1 MVAAEKYAR
10 AQAETRSKQAEE
22 NLAAAEAA
30 MRDMQTH
37 LQSLPTTLLPAADV
51 NPSALARRYLA
62 ATITHNEFTGFL
74 TFIRHSKPQYLFSG
88 QAYPPAPVISNV
100 LSQPFLQRAT
110 LEDVDPTLRLDT
122 APDLG
127 WLNRRSVQNAIV
139 TGELAIEPVSL
150 NTLLSSSTF
159 SSAYPQDIGC
169 AMCGKQVVVRAQGQQ
184 TVGAMHGHEH
194 LPPPSHPA
202 AGTNTT
208 PAPPTP
214 ARPQAGSRFS
224 FKPFFASPSAPTATT
239 SPAVSPLASPNPA
252 SSSATFVPPQ
262 PPSPPIYI
270 FRVNASSSTASDKEK
285 ENLGRL
291 YPLCASGWCL
301 ARLRA
306 ACEWYRFVRTG
317 MIDVIWRGEDGWTR
331 PERSLP
337 MRTRASIGPVE
348 EKQVSAP
355 PSQRASIVEMPTPV
369 ESPSA
374 GAAKATAD
382 KPDLPPRKKTGWG
395 LGFGSLG
402 GGKGLGLS
410 KGDTPPQSPGT
421 ESPNQFG
428 ENVEPE
434 RVPVTSDTVG
444 TATVE
449 EDKERVEAGDTL
461 ATTGDDANPSEVV
474 ETSTTPAEPQ
484 VVAPEEPAAPT
495 AESEGG
501 ADKDNLAVPKP
512 TESNA
517 NSDVEDDAHDFS
529 TPKSSNSVL
538 PTEAPAAE
546 TADEAGKADGK
557 AADASID
564 ISSPRASIDIPAAV
578 STDGNTVI
586 PPPPPARSAAR
597 RAVPAPPAGGSAP
610 PPLPDRSRTRP
621 LSSATL
627 GAEAAALK
635 SPILPVTPE
644 MIASNHP
651 ITPEPPAAVSS
662 AQTPGPGG
670 KTANRASMV
679 PGTSAPSK
687 TGKRYVEGDSWEAK
701 TWREIVRLK
710 EDMWKAR
717 VGLVEAED

>member
-1 MVAAEKYAR
+1 
-10 AQAETRSKQAEE
+10 
-22 NLAAAEAA
+22 
-30 MRDMQTH
+30 
-37 LQSLPTTLLPAADV
+37 
-51 NPSALARRYLA
+51 
-62 ATITHNEFTGFL
+62 
-74 TFIRHSKPQYLFSG
+74 
-88 QAYPPAPVISNV
+88 
-100 LSQPFLQRAT
+100 
-110 LEDVDPTLRLDT
+110 
-122 APDLG
+122 
-127 WLNRRSVQNAIV
+127 
-139 TGELAIEPVSL
+139 
-150 NTLLSSSTF
+150 
-159 SSAYPQDIGC
+159 
-169 AMCGKQVVVRAQGQQ
+169 
-184 TVGAMHGHEH
+184 
-194 LPPPSHPA
+194 
-202 AGTNTT
+202 
-208 PAPPTP
+208 
-214 ARPQAGSRFS
+214 
-224 FKPFFASPSAPTATT
+224 
-239 SPAVSPLASPNPA
+239 
-252 SSSATFVPPQ
+252 
-262 PPSPPIYI
+262 
-270 FRVNASSSTASDKEK
+270 
-285 ENLGRL
+285 
-291 YPLCASGWCL
+291 
-301 ARLRA
+301 
-306 ACEWYRFVRTG
+306 

-337 MRTRASIGPVE
+337 MRSRASVGPVE

-374 GAAKATAD
+374 DTAKPTAD

-428 ENVEPE
+428 EGVEPE
-434 RVPVTSDTVG
+434 KVSGSTEPVVATTS
-444 TATVE
+444 E
-449 EDKERVEAGDTL
+449 EDKEEAVEAGTTP
-461 ATTGDDANPSEVV
+461 ATTGDDANLTVSADTTV
-474 ETSTTPAEPQ
+474 TPAEPQ
-484 VVAPEEPAAPT
+484 VIAPEEPAAAT
-495 AESEGG
+495 TESEEG

-538 PTEAPAAE
+538 PTDAPVAE
-546 TADEAGKADGK
+546 TASEAVKADGNPN
-557 AADASID
+557 DASID
-564 ISSPRASIDIPAAV
+564 ISSPRTSIDVSAAV
-578 STDGNTVI
+578 STDGNTML

-627 GAEAAALK
+627 GAETAALK

-651 ITPEPPAAVSS
+651 ITPEPPSSS

-670 KTANRASMV
+670 KPANRASIV